1 MNLSLGQRHRLAV
14 ARAILG
20 DPALLIVD
28 EIDANLDPQAAAV
41 LDRVLENFSGTVLM
55 VTRSESRLAAANA
68 RWQMEGGR
76 LVGIIERSEP
86 DQSELLAACSPVG
99 A

>member
-1 MNLSLGQRHRLAV
+1 V

-41 LDRVLENFSGTVLM
+41 LDRVLDEFSGTILM
-55 VTRSESRLAAANA
+55 VTRANSRLARADYF
-68 RWQMEGGR
+68 WHLDGGR
-76 LVGIIERSEP
+76 LVRAEDRT
-86 DQSELLAACSPVG
+86 QYLAAGGGGLPLQS
-99 A
+99 AAQRALSH